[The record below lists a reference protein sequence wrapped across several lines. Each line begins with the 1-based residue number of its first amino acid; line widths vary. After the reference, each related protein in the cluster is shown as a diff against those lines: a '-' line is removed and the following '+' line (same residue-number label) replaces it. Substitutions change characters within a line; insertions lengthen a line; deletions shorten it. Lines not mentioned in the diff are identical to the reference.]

1 MYRSANYHAH
11 LVPLPN
17 GRRAAALPGVGGWE
31 DDADLDTA
39 ITCPVIEVGQSVDA
53 VLTAHALRQA
63 PTVEIPLWDI
73 IAAATS

>member
-1 MYRSANYHAH
+1 MYRSASYHAY

-53 VLTAHALRQA
+53 VLAAHALGQA
-63 PTVEIPLWDI
+63 PTVEVPLRDI
-73 IAAATS
+73 VVAATS

>member
-17 GRRAAALPGVGGWE
+17 GRRAAALPGVGGW
-31 DDADLDTA
+31 DDGAGLDKF
-39 ITCPVIEVGQSVDA
+39 ITCPVIEPGQSVDA

-73 IAAATS
+73 IVAVTG